1 MCALLTPACAG
12 LCVCFPGGHDPSW
25 RGLKAVELYDP
36 VQDVWKSGPMLPS
49 ALPFAGAGVPTRGQV
64 YIIGGGGC
72 CSAELV
78 VLVAFAA
85 TACMLVVDELLAGWP
100 AGLDGLL
107 PRLQDFKL

>member
-1 MCALLTPACAG
+1 
-12 LCVCFPGGHDPSW
+12 
-25 RGLKAVELYDP
+25 
-36 VQDVWKSGPMLPS
+36 MLPS